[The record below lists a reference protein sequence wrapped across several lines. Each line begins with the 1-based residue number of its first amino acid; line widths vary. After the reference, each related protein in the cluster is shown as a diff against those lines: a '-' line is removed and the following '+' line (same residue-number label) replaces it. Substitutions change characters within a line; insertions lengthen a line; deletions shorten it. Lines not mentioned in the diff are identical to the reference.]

1 MHRHGRAAALRLAS
15 AQLLMKSAHS
25 SLSSLGLGRS
35 LIHVGNVSFAHISKA
50 SCSAK
55 SDLLEWPLRKLD
67 WVSPGCLAK
76 VVVDPLHEPQPSG
89 LGLAFPDGA
98 CSCLPSPIL
107 MTTKHWELNSY
118 QALPCWNWSQCPGRV
133 MAHPRPA
140 RRPSGEL
147 KLTFPRSLWAA
158 CKAAPQLVEG
168 NLSTAWRL
176 HMTAGISCG
185 IFFFPEYG
193 RRVGMVPRSSLKEG
207 KYSQMVEKRTR
218 TTQQKPNKQ
227 KTKANHS
234 PKAESPPSCSISSV
248 LG

>member
-185 IFFFPEYG
+185 VFFFPRVRTPCGHGAQVIIEG
-193 RRVGMVPRSSLKEG
+193 REIQSDGGEEDKDNP
-207 KYSQMVEKRTR
+207 
-218 TTQQKPNKQ
+218 
-227 KTKANHS
+227 TKAKQTKNQS
-234 PKAESPPSCSISSV
+234 QPQPKGRVSTI
-248 LG
+248 L